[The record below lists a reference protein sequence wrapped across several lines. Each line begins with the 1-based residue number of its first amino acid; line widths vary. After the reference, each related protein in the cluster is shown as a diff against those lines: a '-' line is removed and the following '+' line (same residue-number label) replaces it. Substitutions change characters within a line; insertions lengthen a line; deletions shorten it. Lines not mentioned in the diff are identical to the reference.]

1 VSAES
6 VTVDG
11 RVRRGAENRER
22 IVSALVGL
30 VREGALR
37 PTAEQVAERAGV
49 GTRTVFRHFEDM
61 ERLYAETSA
70 QVQAELAPLLAQ
82 PAPTGSLPARVTE
95 LVSRRGQLY
104 ESIGPLRRSADTL
117 RWRSK
122 FLQADR
128 TRTARHLRADLER
141 ALPEMARL
149 SEAAAAALEQATSFE
164 AWDRLRLDQRLGA
177 ERARAA
183 MEVAVRALLGA

>member
-1 VSAES
+1 MAEAI
-6 VTVDG
+6 VDG

-22 IVSALVGL
+22 IVTALMDL
-30 VREGALR
+30 VREGTLR

-61 ERLYAETSA
+61 EQLHAETSA
-70 QVQAELAPLLAQ
+70 RVLEEVAPLLA
-82 PAPTGSLPARVTE
+82 LPPPSGPLAARVAE
-95 LVSRRGQLY
+95 LVARRAQLY
-104 ESIGPLRRSADTL
+104 EAIGPLRRAAATL

-122 FLQADR
+122 FLQAHHVG
-128 TRTARHLRADLER
+128 TARGLRADLER

-149 SEAAAAALEQATSFE
+149 PEPASAALEQVTSFE
-164 AWDRLRLDQRLGA
+164 AWDRLRTDQRLGV

-183 MEVAVRALLGA
+183 METAARALLGA